1 MPLDDL
7 GQMVTDFNSL
17 RLSDQNNIREPY
29 LAVIKLAEDLDFRR
43 EEITQ
48 TAEMHAEIERRMR
61 DQYQIKK
68 PYV

>member
-7 GQMVTDFNSL
+7 AQMVTDFNSL
-17 RLSDQNNIREPY
+17 RLSDQNNIREPF

-43 EEITQ
+43 EEITR

-61 DQYQIKK
+61 DQYQVRN